1 MPKANT
7 SKSSNTMD
15 QSLLVIT
22 DGSKRV
28 LIPRPKTY
36 LAAIEVARRHF
47 PSIRAQEM
55 VLQTDKLA
63 ICEDELTDIAAES
76 WETVI
81 GFLSSVLVAERHEC
95 SKQRDDAVIPF
106 QTRFTSQSRS
116 QTGVKY

>member
-1 MPKANT
+1 
-7 SKSSNTMD
+7 
-15 QSLLVIT
+15 
-22 DGSKRV
+22 
-28 LIPRPKTY
+28 
-36 LAAIEVARRHF
+36 
-47 PSIRAQEM
+47 M

-95 SKQRDDAVIPF
+95 SKQRDDAVIPCALSSSTCASPRADTYRIQTV